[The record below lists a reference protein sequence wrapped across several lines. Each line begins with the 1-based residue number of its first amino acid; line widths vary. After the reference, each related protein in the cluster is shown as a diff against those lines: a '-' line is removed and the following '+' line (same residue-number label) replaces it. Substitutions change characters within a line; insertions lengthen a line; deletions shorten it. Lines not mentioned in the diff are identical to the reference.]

1 MRVVTTSW
9 DDGDR
14 ADLKVAEL
22 LGERGLPGTFY
33 VPLTSQVTSTR
44 LAVSELTF
52 LADNGFEIG
61 AHTFS
66 HRTLT
71 QLRLEEIRREVT
83 TCKSALEQIIGKP
96 VSVFCYPNGRYTQD
110 TITELKRAGYD
121 GARTTRML
129 SCAQN
134 FPPFKM
140 PVSLQAYPHARST
153 YLRNLLRAPTIPRWR
168 LYLTHGSRCSGW
180 VELAKRLFDQV
191 LHYGGVWHLYGHSW
205 EIETLQLWPGLREV
219 LDYVTERDEVTYVSN
234 GDPLS
239 LRNGQESKFG
249 AHKIHREDGVLGP
262 LCAPARVVSEGNPPA
277 GK

>member
-153 YLRNLLRAPTIPRWR
+153 YLRNLLRAMAAGVPAGSNWQNDSLIRSCITAE
-168 LYLTHGSRCSGW
+168 YGTCMVTHGRSRLCSFGLDSGKCSITSPNETRLPTSATEICSRCGTAKNRS
-180 VELAKRLFDQV
+180 LAPTKSTEKMEFSARFVPLLVSFPKA
-191 LHYGGVWHLYGHSW
+191 
-205 EIETLQLWPGLREV
+205 IRQLASR
-219 LDYVTERDEVTYVSN
+219 
-234 GDPLS
+234 
-239 LRNGQESKFG
+239 
-249 AHKIHREDGVLGP
+249 KIIIL
-262 LCAPARVVSEGNPPA
+262 
-277 GK
+277 